1 MTTNTDT
8 FLGLELAP
16 DQLRAV
22 LLDSSQELVG
32 TWVVEFDEL
41 EYGTRGGMYTGT
53 GGESEP
59 YTAPVEMW
67 VRALDLLFSRMAGSP
82 TSSSTAGGT
91 YSLNSP
97 TTSSSPSSSPLSTIR
112 AISGC
117 ALPSLVF
124 WKSTPLPAL
133 SALDP
138 SLPLAT
144 WFNATAF
151 SLPNTSVRG
160 ERVKDVMARVG
171 GGAREVWVRTGRVQA
186 ASKFLES
193 LVSGRWAGMGEAEA
207 WASGMYSPAKG
218 RWDEDV
224 LDIVGGSREEGRR
237 VRGWL
242 GEVQHISAAL
252 TISRYL
258 VERYGFRSDTVVAP
272 FTLDVLGTY
281 AGLCPAREDAV
292 LCFGPTDT
300 LIAQISPAWVEANL
314 PALSTGEL
322 DMTVVPH
329 PFQHPTEEKRY
340 LALMQNPNTDVARA
354 LVRDMYTK
362 SWSAFDRLVA
372 IVPPGGSIGLDD
384 KLFAF
389 SSPSLTLTRFET
401 GVVVPEFRDLR
412 ANPRCLVESQ
422 LISMRVRW
430 GRAVG
435 KGCFGSTP
443 TPPTKAPIGAMTLP
457 PPLPF
462 DTITSHLPSRLLCTG
477 AAANFP
483 SIANVLCDVFGRRVY
498 VGMSQID
505 SAQISPHRNAPA
517 RGFPG
522 RAALGCAL
530 VARWAYGHAD
540 TEAQD
545 SGPSRG
551 PFEAAV
557 HAVHAARWES
567 SGGTWARTNVSVSTP
582 TPSLTPTHTS
592 HSLGY
597 SNSGFTPGTPGAGW
611 NSSSPFFGGG
621 SGQATPTLAAPSPS
635 LGLSPSLFNSPQQQ
649 TQAASEGQST
659 LVPISAL
666 SIIYPSEKEEG
677 DLDLA
682 QAGLARVADADQ
694 DAFLGYAS
702 VVGEWVRLEGVVR
715 RGGQV

>member
-1 MTTNTDT
+1 MTSNTDT

-67 VRALDLLFSRMAGSP
+67 DPQRLLPRAERTVSTLRLLLHPHPPPHSP
-82 TSSSTAGGT
+82 PFGLFLGVHFLLW
-91 YSLNSP
+91 YSGN
-97 TTSSSPSSSPLSTIR
+97 PLHFR
-112 AISGC
+112 LC
-117 ALPSLVF
+117 LP
-124 WKSTPLPAL
+124 W
-133 SALDP
+133 DP

-171 GGAREVWVRTGRVQA
+171 GGAREVWA

-224 LDIVGGSREEGRR
+224 LDVVGGI
-237 VRGWL
+237 W
-242 GEVQHISAAL
+242 
-252 TISRYL
+252 YL

-272 FTLDVLGTY
+272 FTLDRAWDLRGIVS
-281 AGLCPAREDAV
+281 ARDDA
-292 LCFGPTDT
+292 
-300 LIAQISPAWVEANL
+300 
-314 PALSTGEL
+314 L

-340 LALMQNPNTDVARA
+340 LALMQNPNADVARA

-372 IVPPGGSIGLDD
+372 I
-384 KLFAF
+384 
-389 SSPSLTLTRFET
+389 T

-435 KGCFGSTP
+435 KGCF
-443 TPPTKAPIGAMTLP
+443 APIGALTLP

-530 VARWAYGHAD
+530 VARWAYGHGETD
-540 TEAQD
+540 AQGP
-545 SGPSRG
+545 GPSRG

-557 HAVHAARWES
+557 HAIHAARWER

-635 LGLSPSLFNSPQQQ
+635 LGLSPSLFNSPQQ
-649 TQAASEGQST
+649 TQAAAGEGQST

-666 SIIYPSEKEEG
+666 PIIYPSEKEEG

-715 RGGQV
+715 RG